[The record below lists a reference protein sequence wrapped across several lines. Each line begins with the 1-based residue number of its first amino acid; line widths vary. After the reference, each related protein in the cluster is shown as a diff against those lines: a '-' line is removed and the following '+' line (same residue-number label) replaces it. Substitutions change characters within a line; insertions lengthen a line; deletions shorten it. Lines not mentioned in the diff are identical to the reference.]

1 MFELAIKSL
10 TAYLLGAIMGSLVI
24 GRLSGGVDIR
34 RMGSGN
40 AGGTN
45 ALRTQGALFALGVV
59 VIDVLKGWFAARWL
73 PNVSLPGLPIDPML
87 DRAWLTGACGLSA
100 ILGHIYPVWYDFR
113 GGKGAATL
121 VGVTLGT
128 EARLLLPALGVWIV
142 VVLLTGFVGLA
153 TIAAALTLALTAVFV
168 FNENSLAPITFFA
181 ASAAVI
187 IYAHRDNVAR
197 MLSGT
202 ENRARRLWL
211 FGR

>member
-1 MFELAIKSL
+1 
-10 TAYLLGAIMGSLVI
+10 
-24 GRLSGGVDIR
+24 
-34 RMGSGN
+34 
-40 AGGTN
+40 
-45 ALRTQGALFALGVV
+45 

-73 PNVSLPGLPIDPML
+73 PHIFLPGLPIDPML
-87 DRAWLTGACGLSA
+87 DRDWLAGACGLSA

-128 EARLLLPALGVWIV
+128 APRLLLPALGVWII
-142 VVLLTGFVGLA
+142 VVLLTGFVGLG
-153 TIAAALTLALTAVFV
+153 TIAAALTLALMVAFV
-168 FNENSLAPITFFA
+168 LNENSLALATFFA
-181 ASAAVI
+181 VTAALI
-187 IYAHRDNVAR
+187 IYAHRDNIAR